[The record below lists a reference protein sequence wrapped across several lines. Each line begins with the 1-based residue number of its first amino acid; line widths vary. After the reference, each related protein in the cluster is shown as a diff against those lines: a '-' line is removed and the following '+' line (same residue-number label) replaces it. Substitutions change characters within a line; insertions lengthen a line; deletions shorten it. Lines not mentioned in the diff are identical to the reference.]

1 MTTASVSYNL
11 KPNLAVLEESLYGP
25 SEELLFNIAYRPE
38 TVPADI
44 RAEILAE
51 EKYREVVEAIRS
63 PQEYE
68 EADDD
73 ADEETPVMPDSLK
86 RLIDRRLAVGKAKF
100 DTAPCRGQIRMISD
114 AIGPA
119 GSLGVDMRHPLAV
132 LLDAPEPSGDIWRGW
147 MVSPETDYATYWDV
161 VLDPEKDAPL
171 DPLAGMVQLLQ
182 PIYCYI
188 PSAPRVIGK
197 LSEETM
203 DGIAAVVRELLFS
216 QEQPEVAPHPG
227 MHIVRTVK
235 GHTVVTGTPLSPE
248 ATDPR
253 HRYRELYAGMVP
265 ILMGPVELALG
276 HP

>member
-11 KPNLAVLEESLYGP
+11 KPSLAVLEESLYGP
-25 SEELLFNIAYRPE
+25 SEELLFNIAYHPDKVAAHITE
-38 TVPADI
+38 
-44 RAEILAE
+44 EIMAE
-51 EKYREVVEAIRS
+51 EKYRKVVEAIRS

-68 EADDD
+68 ESDND

-86 RLIDRRLAVGKAKF
+86 RLIDRRLAVDEAEF
-100 DTAPCRGQIRMISD
+100 DTAPCRGQIRMISE
-114 AIGPA
+114 AIGPT
-119 GSLGVDMRHPLAV
+119 GSLGIDMRHPLAV
-132 LLDAPEPSGDIWRGW
+132 LLDAPEDNGDIWSGW

-161 VLDPEKDAPL
+161 ILDPEKDAPL

-182 PIYCYI
+182 PIHCYI
-188 PSAPRVIGK
+188 PSARRVIGK
-197 LSEETM
+197 LSDETM

-235 GHTVVTGTPLSPE
+235 GHTVVTGTPLS
-248 ATDPR
+248 AKDTDPR
-253 HRYRELYAGMVP
+253 RRYRELYAGMIP